1 MYKRQVWNDL
11 GLTEFEK
18 EWVHNV
24 SSNDVKIFNEN
35 ILDNIDRVSEIKIF
49 GGEPV
54 LLDRMWE
61 FLDKV
66 EDDDAK
72 QIDIVMSTNLTQIKH
87 KDWSLLDIDK
97 KFKSLKLM
105 VSCDHYGEQLEFIRY
120 PIDVKQFEQNLQ
132 IMKDYIIFI
141 ACTVS
146 VLNVFDLKKIEEY
159 YKDFAVSFEPVYS
172 PKSLS
177 IKNIPNKEILRI
189 KVLGKKIVNGEMHIL
204 ESNFDYVFSVL
215 NGKIDEGTIKNLF
228 TTIRNDDKKID
239 ISFKIPDKV
248 LTGSKYDID
257 IIINKPLEEV
267 IIAGAI
273 KPHQVNSF
281 FEQEILLEPL
291 ASGGIF
297 KMTRAPSKPGIQIWS
312 GIIAHPEGM
321 ITFTKSIDIV
331 DKI

>member
-1 MYKRQVWNDL
+1 MFNLNFFKNIGFPLYLFIYLIIPYSAITQTLKVDFIRNLETSLNKRD
-11 GLTEFEK
+11 
-18 EWVHNV
+18 
-24 SSNDVKIFNEN
+24 
-35 ILDNIDRVSEIKIF
+35 
-49 GGEPV
+49 
-54 LLDRMWE
+54 
-61 FLDKV
+61 
-66 EDDDAK
+66 
-72 QIDIVMSTNLTQIKH
+72 
-87 KDWSLLDIDK
+87 
-97 KFKSLKLM
+97 
-105 VSCDHYGEQLEFIRY
+105 LEFIRKNFRNDENKNI
-120 PIDVKQFEQNLQ
+120 PKQFS
-132 IMKDYIIFI
+132 KIINDFPDSKWRI
-141 ACTVS
+141 KR
-146 VLNVFDLKKIEEY
+146 LK
-159 YKDFAVSFEPVYS
+159 S
-172 PKSLS
+172 
-177 IKNIPNKEILRI
+177 NIPNKEILRI
-189 KVLGKKIVNGEMHIL
+189 KVLGKKIVNGEIHIL

-312 GIIAHPEGM
+312 GIIAHPEGI

-331 DKI
+331 EKI

>member
-1 MYKRQVWNDL
+1 MLNLNFFRNIGFPLYLFIYLIIPYSAITQTLKVDFIRNLETSLNKRD
-11 GLTEFEK
+11 
-18 EWVHNV
+18 
-24 SSNDVKIFNEN
+24 
-35 ILDNIDRVSEIKIF
+35 
-49 GGEPV
+49 
-54 LLDRMWE
+54 
-61 FLDKV
+61 
-66 EDDDAK
+66 
-72 QIDIVMSTNLTQIKH
+72 
-87 KDWSLLDIDK
+87 
-97 KFKSLKLM
+97 
-105 VSCDHYGEQLEFIRY
+105 LEFIRKNFRNDENQNI
-120 PIDVKQFEQNLQ
+120 PKQFS
-132 IMKDYIIFI
+132 KIINDFPDSKWTI
-141 ACTVS
+141 KR
-146 VLNVFDLKKIEEY
+146 LK
-159 YKDFAVSFEPVYS
+159 S
-172 PKSLS
+172 
-177 IKNIPNKEILRI
+177 NIPNKEILRI
-189 KVLGKKIVNGEMHIL
+189 KVLGTKIVNGEIHIL

-291 ASGGIF
+291 VSGGIF
-297 KMTRAPSKPGIQIWS
+297 KITRAPSKPGIQIWS

-331 DKI
+331 DEI